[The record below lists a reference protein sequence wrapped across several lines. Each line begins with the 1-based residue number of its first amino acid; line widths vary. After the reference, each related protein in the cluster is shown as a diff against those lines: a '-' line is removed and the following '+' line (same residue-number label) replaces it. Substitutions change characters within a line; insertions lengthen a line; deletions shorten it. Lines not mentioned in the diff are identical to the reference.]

1 MLAGKE
7 VGQCKEAELQG
18 CGSWTA
24 IGSRTFV
31 GSPGAPPHHL
41 HLTPNADYS
50 RNRKN
55 KTNHYYIWQKGK
67 YHVKPS
73 EPLQIGV
80 LGLLVL
86 FSLVSWTIIFSKLAL
101 FRRARNGNLRFL
113 RAFRKATRLD
123 AVAAATEQFRA
134 APLATVFDFGYSE
147 VARQM
152 TARSRITNM
161 TALERTLQLGMSEE
175 LTRMERS
182 MNWLATTASVSP
194 FIGLFGT
201 CGGLSTPSSSLAG
214 SGSTSMRAVGPGIA
228 EALVATAMGLAAA
241 IPAAIFYNY
250 FGHVIKEI
258 GARMEDFSLEFL
270 NLTERN
276 FEG

>member
-1 MLAGKE
+1 MTAHFTGYLLD
-7 VGQCKEAELQG
+7 VNLWEL
-18 CGSWTA
+18 
-24 IGSRTFV
+24 
-31 GSPGAPPHHL
+31 
-41 HLTPNADYS
+41 
-50 RNRKN
+50 
-55 KTNHYYIWQKGK
+55 
-67 YHVKPS
+67 VKPS
-73 EPLQIGV
+73 EPLTLGV

-86 FSLVSWTIIFSKLAL
+86 FSLVSWTIILSKLAL

-123 AVAAATEQFRA
+123 AVAAATEQFRS

-152 TARSRITNM
+152 TARSKITNM

-175 LTRMERS
+175 ITRMERS

-201 CGGLSTPSSSLAG
+201 VLGIINAFQQLSI

-228 EALVATAMGLAAA
+228 EALVATAMGLLAA

>member
-1 MLAGKE
+1 MTALLNGFLLD
-7 VGQCKEAELQG
+7 VNIWEL
-18 CGSWTA
+18 
-24 IGSRTFV
+24 
-31 GSPGAPPHHL
+31 
-41 HLTPNADYS
+41 
-50 RNRKN
+50 
-55 KTNHYYIWQKGK
+55 
-67 YHVKPS
+67 VKPS
-73 EPLQIGV
+73 EPLQLAV
-80 LGLLVL
+80 LGLLAL

-123 AVAAATEQFRA
+123 AVAAATEQFRS

-152 TARSRITNM
+152 TARQKITNM

-175 LTRMERS
+175 ITRMERS

-201 CGGLSTPSSSLAG
+201 VWGIINAFQQLSLA
-214 SGSTSMRAVGPGIA
+214 GSTSMRAVGPGIA
-228 EALVATAMGLAAA
+228 EALVATAMGLLAA